1 MKDFNS
7 NPTKWFY
14 KLIGTVLTKF
24 STEITE
30 LASSSVYSSQLLSD
44 GSFAL
49 GTVSDGIFILS
60 NSGKKLHI
68 TQNKGL
74 SNNTAL
80 SLYEDV
86 EIKNYG

>member
-24 STEITE
+24 STEIDTE

-60 NSGKKLHI
+60 NSG
-68 TQNKGL
+68 
-74 SNNTAL
+74 
-80 SLYEDV
+80 
-86 EIKNYG
+86 

>member
-1 MKDFNS
+1 LQNNKIVNIFSIDGFFNS

-24 STEITE
+24 STEIDTE
-30 LASSSVYSSQLLSD
+30 ASSSVYSSQLLSD

-60 NSGKKLHI
+60 NSGK
-68 TQNKGL
+68 
-74 SNNTAL
+74 
-80 SLYEDV
+80 
-86 EIKNYG
+86 IKYHYTKQRIEQ